1 MSRKT
6 IIIFLTAVILPLA
19 SASQEKDYWNHGTQ
33 LIPWR
38 FPLPDNQMVRHID
51 LDSNGDPD
59 LIYSF
64 INDSI
69 PIIWI
74 DDDDDMKWTDFE
86 GDTDNDCVLIDRNRD
101 GIFAGSSDLS
111 VDWADE
117 DGDGIADIQTV
128 ASNGDENNR
137 YYFDWTADFM
147 IFIDLEKDNVR
158 HFIDWNDIKMY
169 AWDRKGH
176 SNFYE
181 DYHGNTLFLKMHAST
196 FRIGDMRYS
205 WENPFLFFDPDRD
218 GLSEW
223 TIRMQDTPLFRQ
235 KAGDNEDFADVD
247 SGIDVLY
254 MKSIGG
260 VAMAWDLDNDN
271 GQGNEF
277 DFDLTLQFSGPGFN
291 YSDQVHRYKSLRGL
305 EQANN
310 LMYDSRWRKLDE
322 LIYPDHKAAWD
333 LIFGK
338 GKWTSCRLAFDEDD
352 DCNRWERVELYNSRG
367 DLFKIGKNNG
377 GLDSNPQADAS
388 GDRGEFDQDNSGKG
402 QLYIGAFDG
411 RIHLYGAE
419 WGAWRIDQGSS
430 SFQGFGGLYD
440 PQGSERIQKEPEK
453 FATIKY
459 TDTDQDG
466 FFDKLEYDL
475 DGDRLFEDQVSLN
488 DLGIDDAAVMI
499 RTSEMGYNDFQ
510 KIFRRIAEKQHARA
524 GEAIQLARSF
534 NINPDWY
541 SFWMNPRT
549 LHEKYDYGFWLNFY
563 LYRDMRQVASARKDN
578 EMIKKLDKA
587 YYLGN
592 WKLIRT
598 GGK

>member
-1 MSRKT
+1 
-6 IIIFLTAVILPLA
+6 
-19 SASQEKDYWNHGTQ
+19 
-33 LIPWR
+33 
-38 FPLPDNQMVRHID
+38 
-51 LDSNGDPD
+51 
-59 LIYSF
+59 
-64 INDSI
+64 
-69 PIIWI
+69 
-74 DDDDDMKWTDFE
+74 
-86 GDTDNDCVLIDRNRD
+86 
-101 GIFAGSSDLS
+101 
-111 VDWADE
+111 
-117 DGDGIADIQTV
+117 
-128 ASNGDENNR
+128 
-137 YYFDWTADFM
+137 
-147 IFIDLEKDNVR
+147 
-158 HFIDWNDIKMY
+158 
-169 AWDRKGH
+169 
-176 SNFYE
+176 
-181 DYHGNTLFLKMHAST
+181 MHAST

-254 MKSIGG
+254 RKSIGG

-440 PQGSERIQKEPEK
+440 PQGSDRIQKEPEK

-541 SFWMNPRT
+541 
-549 LHEKYDYGFWLNFY
+549 
-563 LYRDMRQVASARKDN
+563 
-578 EMIKKLDKA
+578 
-587 YYLGN
+587 
-592 WKLIRT
+592 
-598 GGK
+598 